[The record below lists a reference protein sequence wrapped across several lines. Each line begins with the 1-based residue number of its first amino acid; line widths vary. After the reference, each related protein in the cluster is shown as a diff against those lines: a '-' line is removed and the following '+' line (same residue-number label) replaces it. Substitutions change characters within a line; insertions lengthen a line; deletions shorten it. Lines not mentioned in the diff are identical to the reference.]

1 MQLQKRK
8 PKAAMSVRSYSLRE
22 REAVQVQ
29 PTKDWGSEDSSDGS
43 DEGEGES
50 ESNDEDDSDEVRHE
64 AV

>member
-1 MQLQKRK
+1 
-8 PKAAMSVRSYSLRE
+8 MSVRSYSLRE
-22 REAVQVQ
+22 REAAQVQ
-29 PTKDWGSEDSSDGS
+29 PKKDWGSEDSSDGS